1 MTTFNRTVKKDTIN
15 SYTITEHGYWDYKGN
30 VSTSEDTTIDI
41 TLEQYYNVDS
51 RYKINT
57 HGVPYFILSSC
68 ILPNNKTYTSKKY
81 ALDKIGHDYILIED
95 YYYNYINRGEQVVDG
110 KTGLMTNITN
120 TNNIGKLFNPEIN
133 TWSITVEIQTPSSF
147 SEKNSI
153 LGAYDTPYSMPEL
166 YLNQDGTLG
175 LCLSSDKSSWDI
187 ADNVLSTLTLMT
199 SNKYRIV
206 LAYNGSSYTVKVT
219 QLNDY
224 FVTDEQTYIEIA
236 SATPIY
242 TSPNQYLNIGYSAGG
257 NCFTGDIYLNNTHIV
272 VYNTTYE
279 FYKGFLNSAP
289 GVLEE
294 NLSTASEKS
303 LNIFLK
309 RNDNTLLLDE
319 KMQTK
324 DYMWVGTKTFE
335 AYNVD
340 AISAFDIYANYEVT
354 GELIPTD
361 TGLCVGPFSATDY
374 IKASNINLDWIN
386 SFSAYL
392 TIRTGSDI
400 TSAQSIFSNA
410 LNGSIGI
417 HNGKWKAL
425 TENLIYGQELQQNT
439 EYDIKIVQ
447 DTNNLYLYSRITTLN
462 DTNPWEL
469 QLTTTPQYIPQ
480 DTFYIGNN
488 GKNEPFSGKIF
499 LKTVKIDAEETSWN
513 ACDENAVLK
522 PM

>member
-1 MTTFNRTVKKDTIN
+1 
-15 SYTITEHGYWDYKGN
+15 
-30 VSTSEDTTIDI
+30 
-41 TLEQYYNVDS
+41 
-51 RYKINT
+51 
-57 HGVPYFILSSC
+57 
-68 ILPNNKTYTSKKY
+68 
-81 ALDKIGHDYILIED
+81 
-95 YYYNYINRGEQVVDG
+95 
-110 KTGLMTNITN
+110 
-120 TNNIGKLFNPEIN
+120 
-133 TWSITVEIQTPSSF
+133 
-147 SEKNSI
+147 
-153 LGAYDTPYSMPEL
+153 
-166 YLNQDGTLG
+166 
-175 LCLSSDKSSWDI
+175 
-187 ADNVLSTLTLMT
+187 
-199 SNKYRIV
+199 
-206 LAYNGSSYTVKVT
+206 
-219 QLNDY
+219 
-224 FVTDEQTYIEIA
+224 
-236 SATPIY
+236 
-242 TSPNQYLNIGYSAGG
+242 
-257 NCFTGDIYLNNTHIV
+257 
-272 VYNTTYE
+272 
-279 FYKGFLNSAP
+279 
-289 GVLEE
+289 
-294 NLSTASEKS
+294 
-303 LNIFLK
+303 
-309 RNDNTLLLDE
+309 
-319 KMQTK
+319 MQTK